1 MKGDSA
7 EATEGQVSSTGGQLE
22 GRRRE
27 QVRRR
32 HSRGG
37 RRAGNM
43 QRAGPTGRAF
53 PGQTSAALY
62 ATDEKRRMRQEQ
74 RPCTCVSVAALNPGE
89 PFH

>member
-1 MKGDSA
+1 MR
-7 EATEGQVSSTGGQLE
+7 EGGE
-22 GRRRE
+22 NR
-27 QVRRR
+27 VRRR